1 MNRLDKDAELWIDA
15 MRGIA
20 ALMVMLSHGFE
31 LALAEVFGWDP
42 HQTPGVW
49 RFARASLGNGDF
61 WVWMFFVISGLCI
74 HRSIAAS
81 VDTGCFRWRRYIL
94 ARITRIYPLFLLG
107 LMLAMV
113 AWAMHLDFATEAHD
127 PAPWPQLIS
136 SLFNLQLLS
145 ATFPAFSPSW
155 SLTCEV
161 MYYAAW
167 PLALILFKGR
177 VSQAI
182 GLALG
187 GTMAALLLILF
198 LWKGLHRFET
208 SALVNGLWTVVVLFP
223 VWISGAWLGARWQE
237 LRVRVTK
244 RKWLASIG
252 LCVVVMVLEWILRYK
267 DYPVWD
273 RHFTAW
279 GAAVGLVCVLAGA
292 HHTRLIGHPKREAVC
307 RWLGVFSY
315 PCYILHIPVLLM
327 VNAGGDAL
335 FSDFSKKHPSLLT
348 LTEILAVLLILA
360 LLGPRLEKITMN
372 WRSKFLASV

>member
-1 MNRLDKDAELWIDA
+1 MNRLDKNAELWIDA
-15 MRGIA
+15 LRGIA
-20 ALMVMLSHGFE
+20 ALMVMLTHSFE
-31 LALAEVFGWDP
+31 LAVTEVFGWDP

-49 RFARASLGNGDF
+49 RFARVSLGNGDS
-61 WVWMFFVISGLCI
+61 WVWLFFVISGLCI
-74 HRSIAAS
+74 HRSIAAAI
-81 VDTGCFRWRRYIL
+81 DAGHFRWRKYIL

-107 LMLAMV
+107 LLLAIA
-113 AWAMHLDFATEAHD
+113 AWSMHLDFGTEAHD
-127 PAPWPQLIS
+127 PSPWPQLIS

-187 GTMAALLLILF
+187 CTVAALLLILF

-208 SALVNGLWTVVVLFP
+208 SALVNGLWTVAVLFP

-237 LRVRVTK
+237 MRVHVTK
-244 RKWLASIG
+244 RKWLAAIG

-279 GAAVGLVCVLAGA
+279 GAAFGLVCVLAGA
-292 HHTRLIGHPKREAVC
+292 HHTQLSGHPKREAVC

-335 FSDFSKKHPSLLT
+335 FADFSKKYPSLLT
-348 LTEILAVLLILA
+348 AVEILGVLLILA
-360 LLGPRLEKITMN
+360 FIGPRVEKVTMN
-372 WRSKFLASV
+372 WRSKFLASA